1 MMELKADMD
10 LDKEIAAKGDNPVF
24 VKFYAQWCG
33 GCKKL
38 APILEKKTNEKGY
51 FLINIDVDE
60 CEELA
65 EKYEVSSIPR
75 VLVFKGGKKVFDFIG
90 NNAEKVDKAFEAAA

>member
-1 MMELKADMD
+1 MELKPDMD
-10 LDKEIAAKGDNPVF
+10 LDKEIAAKGETPVF

-38 APILEKKTNEKGY
+38 APEIEKKTKEKGY
-51 FLINIDVDE
+51 FLINVAVDE

-75 VLVFKGGKKVFDFIG
+75 VLVFKKGEKVFDFIG
-90 NNAEKVDKAFEAAA
+90 NNSEKLDKAIQAAA

>member
-1 MMELKADMD
+1 MELKPEMD
-10 LDKEIAAKGDNPVF
+10 LDKEIKAKGDTPVF

-38 APILEKKTNEKGY
+38 APEIEKKTKEKGY

-75 VLVFKGGKKVFDFIG
+75 VLVFKKGEKVFDFIG
-90 NNAEKVDKAFEAAA
+90 NNAEKLNKAFESVA

>member
-1 MMELKADMD
+1 MELKPDMD
-10 LDKEIAAKGDNPVF
+10 LDKEIAAKGETPVF

-38 APILEKKTNEKGY
+38 APEIEKKTKEKWY
-51 FLINIDVDE
+51 FLINVDVDE

-75 VLVFKGGKKVFDFIG
+75 VLVFKKGEKVFDFIG
-90 NNAEKVDKAFEAAA
+90 NNSEKLDKAIQAAA

>member
-1 MMELKADMD
+1 MELKPDMD
-10 LDKEIAAKGDNPVF
+10 LDKEIAAKGETPVF
-24 VKFYAQWCG
+24 VKFYTQWCG

-38 APILEKKTNEKGY
+38 APVIENKTKEKGY
-51 FLINIDVDE
+51 FLINVDVDE

-75 VLVFKGGKKVFDFIG
+75 VLVFKKGEKVFDFTG
-90 NNAEKVDKAFEAAA
+90 YNSEKLDEAIQAAA

>member
-1 MMELKADMD
+1 MELKPDMD
-10 LDKEIAAKGDNPVF
+10 LDKEIAAKGETPVF

-38 APILEKKTNEKGY
+38 APVIENKTKEKGY
-51 FLINIDVDE
+51 FLINVDVDE
-60 CEELA
+60 WEELA

-75 VLVFKGGKKVFDFIG
+75 VLVFKKGEKVFDFIG
-90 NNAEKVDKAFEAAA
+90 NNSEKLDKAIQAAA